1 MGICTLD
8 NSLHSTWEVKIVMI
22 MEAVTWDS
30 VPQSSSSRE
39 ETVLGEL
46 PSYDEDEVN
55 GYMIKTS
62 QMEMLAWKHC
72 WIVTIFRIKNSKESV
87 NSQE

>member
-1 MGICTLD
+1 
-8 NSLHSTWEVKIVMI
+8 MI

-62 QMEMLAWKHC
+62 QMEMLA
-72 WIVTIFRIKNSKESV
+72 
-87 NSQE
+87 